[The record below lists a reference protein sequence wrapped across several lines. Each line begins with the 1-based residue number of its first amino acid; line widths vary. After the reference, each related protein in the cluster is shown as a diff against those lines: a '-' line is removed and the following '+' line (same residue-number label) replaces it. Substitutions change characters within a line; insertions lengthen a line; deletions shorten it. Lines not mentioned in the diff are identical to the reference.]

1 MSVPDFAAEACRL
14 ARAAGQAI
22 LAVYRRDF
30 DVAIKDD
37 HSPLT
42 EADLASHRLLVD
54 GLSAIAP
61 GLPVVSEESAVQVP
75 AVERLRWPRYW
86 LVDPLDGTREFIK
99 RNDEF
104 TVNIALVE
112 NRRPVFGIVH
122 APALDELAWAARGV
136 GAWHEQGGIRSALA
150 GRPLPEVPVV
160 CVSRS
165 HASARTQTVLD
176 ALGTHEALA
185 AGSALKFIRLAQG
198 RADLYPR
205 LGPTSE
211 WDTAAGQCIV
221 EEAGGSLVD
230 FAGVAFHYN
239 RGESLLNPGF
249 LAAADGRVDWA
260 RRLQPVLPREA
271 QA

>member
-1 MSVPDFAAEACRL
+1 MNPADLASEACRL
-14 ARAAGQAI
+14 ARAAGETI

-42 EADLASHRLLVD
+42 EADLASHRLLVA
-54 GLSAIAP
+54 GLPAIEP

-75 AVERLRWPRYW
+75 AAERLRWPRYW

-112 NRRPVFGIVH
+112 NGRPVFGVVY
-122 APALDELAWAARGV
+122 APALDELAWAVRGH
-136 GAWHEQGGIRSALA
+136 GAWIEHAGSRSALV
-150 GRPLPEVPVV
+150 GRPTPEVPVV

-165 HASARTQTVLD
+165 HASARTQALLD
-176 ALGTHEALA
+176 HLGAYEPMA

-198 RADLYPR
+198 RADFYPR

-211 WDTAAGQCIV
+211 WDTAAGQCV
-221 EEAGGSLVD
+221 LEEAGGRLVD
-230 FAGVAFHYN
+230 FAGVPFHYN

-249 LAAADGRVDWA
+249 LAAADARVDWA
-260 RRLQPVLPREA
+260 ERLRAVLPA
-271 QA
+271 DVQA